1 MLTIEKGVPLPAAQ
15 ETVPKAT
22 RYPFDVMSVGDS
34 FLVPREEGLPDR
46 KLMQRVSP
54 AASRHASKNGRKYA
68 LRIVEDGVRVWRIE
82 DSVAIPSPPPALS
95 PVRVVREMTA
105 VEPD

>member
-15 ETVPKAT
+15 ETVSKAT

-34 FLVPREEGLPDR
+34 FLVRREEGLSNR

-68 LRIVEDGVRVWRIE
+68 LRIVEDGVRVWRVE
-82 DSVAIPSPPPALS
+82 DPVPPPPAP
-95 PVRVVREMTA
+95 PVRVVREM
-105 VEPD
+105 